1 MAEFAANFSLNNNSI
16 DAQFD
21 LSEGAQFD
29 ALFQLEA
36 ALDVIGKG
44 LINVTKS
51 QGVATVTS
59 ITYIHEQGI
68 SSDTWTIEHNLNKF
82 PSVTL
87 VDTAG
92 TQFQGRVEY
101 IDENNCIVYMNG
113 ATKGKAYLN

>member
-1 MAEFAANFSLNNNSI
+1 MEEFVADFILNNESL
-16 DAQFD
+16 DAQFNM
-21 LSEGAQFD
+21 SEGINFD
-29 ALFQLEA
+29 ALFQIDAGLQVQGEGVI
-36 ALDVIGKG
+36 DVTTTNGI
-44 LINVTKS
+44 
-51 QGVATVTS
+51 ATVTS
-59 ITYIHEQGI
+59 TTYIHEQGI